1 MRRKGIVL
9 AVGLLLCMLA
19 CAAQSEEYWMP
30 KRSREAFRILVDHLL
45 QAWEQPEPDDGEQ
58 IRRDLEVLRGIRESD
73 YVIALSVAAHWEKV
87 YLRPYELILAGKE
100 GAVEQLWQ
108 AGVRNSRRHA
118 FVVLGYALRAGEM
131 TDELKG
137 RCRAAAAAAQAFP
150 ETILVCSGGATG
162 GNNPKKHTEAGMMRE
177 YLITQFGIA
186 PERIF
191 IDEQAMTTAENAVYT
206 FRILKEQ
213 QAESLTLVTS
223 DYHQRWGQVVYNLMA
238 AIYGQEYGYCPEIV
252 GNFCY
257 ETTGKRGQGEA
268 RSAAAQVKSM
278 LGLNRK

>member
-9 AVGLLLCMLA
+9 IVGLLLCMLA

-73 YVIALSVAAHWEKV
+73 YAIALSVAAHWEKV
-87 YLRPYELILAGKE
+87 YLRPYDLILAGKE

-186 PERIF
+186 PERIY

-206 FRILKEQ
+206 FRIP
-213 QAESLTLVTS
+213 
-223 DYHQRWGQVVYNLMA
+223 